1 MAKILGVGNATLDI
15 INSVSSYPLED
26 SENRANSQRMALG
39 GNAANSL
46 HVLAQLQHRCSFL
59 GVLAYDAFGHTIK
72 DELKRLNVGTR
83 HCYAT
88 QGRTPTSYITLNE
101 SNASRTI
108 VHYRD
113 LPELHAEHFID
124 EVNVHSYQWLHFQA
138 RDNVA
143 ELERMLHHCRQQR
156 ADQHS
161 HQRISV
167 EIEKPHPGV
176 EKLIELADVVFFSK
190 DYARH
195 HGFDNASDLLIASRQ
210 WNPAALRVCAWG
222 RKGAFCDAP
231 QAHSPGFSPIYHS
244 QAFEPAAVLDT
255 VGAGDTF
262 NAGFIDAQ
270 CRGLGLE
277 ESLVHA
283 CRLAGKK
290 CGQIGFDGL
299 A

>member
-15 INSVSSYPLED
+15 INSVSSYPKED

-101 SNASRTI
+101 ENASRTI

-113 LPELHAEHFID
+113 LPELHAAHFID
-124 EVNVHSYQWLHFQA
+124 EVNIHKYQWLHFQA
-138 RDNVA
+138 RDNVD
-143 ELERMLHHCRQQR
+143 ELERMLQHCHQQGR
-156 ADQHS
+156 GK
-161 HQRISV
+161 QRLSL
-167 EIEKPHPGV
+167 EIEKPHADV
-176 EKLIELADVVFFSK
+176 ERLIPLADVIFFSK
-190 DYARH
+190 DYARQR
-195 HGFDNASDLLIASRQ
+195 GFDNASDLLIASRQ
-210 WNPAALRVCAWG
+210 WNSCALRVCAWG
-222 RKGAFCDAP
+222 RKGAFCDAA
-231 QAHSPGFSPIYHS
+231 QENKPGFHPIYHS
-244 QAFEPAAVLDT
+244 PAFEPDTVIDT

-277 ESLVHA
+277 ASLIHA

-290 CGQIGFDGL
+290 CGQIGFDHL
-299 A
+299 I

>member
-15 INSVSSYPLED
+15 INSVPSYPEED

-46 HVLAQLQHRCSFL
+46 HILAQLQHRCSFL
-59 GVLAYDAFGHTIK
+59 GVLAYDAFGNTIK

-101 SNASRTI
+101 ANASRTI

-124 EVNVHSYQWLHFQA
+124 EVNVGSYQWLHFQA
-138 RDNVA
+138 RENVA
-143 ELERMLHHCRQQR
+143 ELERMLQHSRQQR
-156 ADQHS
+156 TAQYS
-161 HQRISV
+161 HQRISI
-167 EIEKPHPGV
+167 EIEKPHHEV
-176 EKLIELADVVFFSK
+176 EKLISLADVVFFSK

-195 HGFDNASDLLIASRQ
+195 HGFDNATDLLLASRR
-210 WNPAALRVCAWG
+210 WNPSALRVCAWG
-222 RKGAFCDAP
+222 RKGAYCDAP
-231 QAHSPGFSPIYHS
+231 QTGAGSFRPIYHS
-244 QAFEPAAVLDT
+244 PAFEPPTVVDT

-290 CGQIGFDGL
+290 CGQIGFDNL
-299 A
+299 V